1 MWSCC
6 LVSTMCFFFMHFK
19 AKAVSSFLSFT
30 CDTVQFKQ
38 TLFSLFQVS
47 LYIKNLTG
55 ESVFFNQAGC
65 FSFWFKVGY
74 IRSPALLCQSLP
86 CLAWPQC
93 AAHVRK
99 SYLTVVQ
106 LSPADCA
113 AQLPLCPAHAEETGF
128 CRYKRYTIEQDNLIQ
143 SNAVDMWA
151 LDLPVCKRLQNILTD
166 MLICM
171 WFSHYPVEKDNSDS
185 KRSIN
190 HMYLIKIQNVLV

>member
-38 TLFSLFQVS
+38 THSFKLVCTLKTLLV
-47 LYIKNLTG
+47 T
-55 ESVFFNQAGC
+55 VFFNHAGC

-74 IRSPALLCQSLP
+74 ILSPALLCQSLP

-99 SYLTVVQ
+99 SYLTVVR

-128 CRYKRYTIEQDNLIQ
+128 CRYK
-143 SNAVDMWA
+143 SN
-151 LDLPVCKRLQNILTD
+151 
-166 MLICM
+166 
-171 WFSHYPVEKDNSDS
+171 NSQE
-185 KRSIN
+185 
-190 HMYLIKIQNVLV
+190 L